1 MLVRVLEPEVM
12 DTPDEAT
19 DYDSMDHS
27 AVNRRFAADF
37 LALPVA
43 DTGLT
48 LDVGTGTAQ
57 IPVELCRQSPTIR
70 IVAVDLA
77 DEMLKL
83 ARLNVDRAGYYDRIR
98 IEKVNGRRMDFP
110 DGHFA
115 AVVSNSIIHHI
126 PTPADCFAE
135 MVRVCAPG
143 GRLFVRDL
151 HRPDSLAE
159 LEQLVETYAGSA
171 NAHQRQL
178 FAASLHAALTLAEVR
193 ALVADLGFAPDGV
206 TLTSDRHWTWSA
218 TRADLKFRIGKK

>member
-1 MLVRVLEPEVM
+1 MLERVLEPEVM

-37 LALPVA
+37 LARAYA
-43 DTGLT
+43 DTGMT

-57 IPVELCRQSPTIR
+57 IPIELCRQSPTIR

-83 ARLNVDRAGYYDRIR
+83 ARLNVERAGFADRIR
-98 IEKVNGRRMDFP
+98 IENVNGRRMDYP

-126 PTPADCFAE
+126 PNPAECFAE
-135 MVRVCAPG
+135 VIRVCATG
-143 GRLFVRDL
+143 GQLFVRDL
-151 HRPDSLAE
+151 HRPDTAAE
-159 LEQLVETYAGSA
+159 LEHLVRTYAGDA
-171 NAHQRQL
+171 NPHQRRL
-178 FAASLHAALTLAEVR
+178 FAASLHAALALAEVR
-193 ALVADLGFAPDGV
+193 EIVAALGFAPDTV
-206 TLTSDRHWTWSA
+206 SLTSDRHWTWSA
-218 TRADLKFRIGKK
+218 VKGPS

>member
-1 MLVRVLEPEVM
+1 MLERVLEPEVM

-37 LALPVA
+37 LARAAA

-57 IPVELCRQSPTIR
+57 IPIELCRQSPDIE

-83 ARLNVDRAGYYDRIR
+83 ARRNVERAGFADRIR
-98 IEKVNGRRMDFP
+98 IEKVNGRRMDYP
-110 DGHFA
+110 PGHFA

-126 PTPADCFAE
+126 PQPAECFAE
-135 MVRVCAPG
+135 MLRVCADG

-151 HRPDSLAE
+151 HRPVGEAE
-159 LEQLVETYAGSA
+159 LRNLVETYAGDA
-171 NAHQRQL
+171 NPHQRQL
-178 FAASLHAALTLAEVR
+178 FTASLRAALTLDEVR
-193 ALVADLGFAPDGV
+193 TLVGNLGFAPDSV
-206 TLTSDRHWTWSA
+206 SLTSDRHWTWSA
-218 TRADLKFRIGKK
+218 TKANP

>member
-1 MLVRVLEPEVM
+1 MMVERVLEPEVM

-37 LALPVA
+37 LAQSIA
-43 DTGLT
+43 DTGPT

-57 IPVELCRQSPTIR
+57 IPIELCRQSAMIEL
-70 IVAVDLA
+70 VAVDLA

-83 ARLNVDRAGYYDRIR
+83 ARINVNRAGFAERIR
-98 IEKVNGRRMDFP
+98 IEKVNGRRMVYP

-126 PTPADCFAE
+126 PYPAECFAE
-135 MVRVCAPG
+135 MVRVCAHG

-151 HRPDSLAE
+151 HRPDSSAE
-159 LEQLVETYAGSA
+159 LGHLVETYAGDA
-171 NAHQRQL
+171 NPHQRRL
-178 FAASLHAALTLAEVR
+178 FAASLRAALTLDEVR
-193 ALVADLGFAPDGV
+193 AVVGNLGFAPE
-206 TLTSDRHWTWSA
+206 TASRTSDRHWTWSA
-218 TRADLKFRIGKK
+218 SKATS

>member
-1 MLVRVLEPEVM
+1 MLERVLEPEVM

-37 LALPVA
+37 LARTPA
-43 DTGLT
+43 DSGLT

-57 IPVELCRQSPTIR
+57 IPIELCRRSPAIR

-83 ARLNVDRAGYYDRIR
+83 ARLNVERAGFADRIR
-98 IEKVNGRRMDFP
+98 IEKVNGRRMDYP

-115 AVVSNSIIHHI
+115 SVVSNSIIHHI
-126 PTPADCFAE
+126 PNPAECFAE
-135 MVRVCAPG
+135 MIRVCAAG

-151 HRPDSLAE
+151 HRPDTAAE
-159 LEQLVETYAGSA
+159 LEHLVRTYAGDA
-171 NAHQRQL
+171 NPHQRQL

-193 ALVADLGFAPDGV
+193 ALVGALGYAPDTV
-206 TLTSDRHWTWSA
+206 SLTSDRHWTWSA
-218 TRADLKFRIGKK
+218 VEGRP